1 VNPVYLVEECQKI
14 SIGAIRKDLR
24 FKYADDEAS
33 LVFDAGDGHLPQQ
46 IMLTEQAITFGIRR
60 YFVCACGA
68 RCNKLYLPP
77 GKREYRCRACYRL
90 RYELSYINRT
100 SKHGRLLYRTNRM
113 LKLVDKRAGMSR
125 VFYNGQYTK
134 RFDRFLNL
142 CGRAGL
148 VDVVNDAGNLK
159 AAVTSL

>member
-1 VNPVYLVEECQKI
+1 
-14 SIGAIRKDLR
+14 
-24 FKYADDEAS
+24 
-33 LVFDAGDGHLPQQ
+33 
-46 IMLTEQAITFGIRR
+46 
-60 YFVCACGA
+60 
-68 RCNKLYLPP
+68 
-77 GKREYRCRACYRL
+77 
-90 RYELSYINRT
+90 
-100 SKHGRLLYRTNRM
+100 
-113 LKLVDKRAGMSR
+113 MSR